1 MVKNSDAFIKGLI
14 KIIPS
19 MAENKLNN
27 MCMKLKKTDSCIYI
41 LKEKR
46 LTKGKTKI
54 TPNKLSKKCDTAKA
68 LDKSLDLILA
78 IRPVKVVPM
87 LAPRTI
93 QMPERRE
100 INLLDA
106 AI

>member
-14 KIIPS
+14 NIIPS

-41 LKEKR
+41 LKESSS
-46 LTKGKTKI
+46 TKGKTKI
-54 TPNKLSKKCDTAKA
+54 TTNKLSKKCDTAKA